1 MCIGQLLDSA
11 CVRPYSFSSNQA
23 PSCLDWVITNDPNT
37 SESLNYNIPIGKSD
51 HVCLTWQIS
60 VMKRSITDKLKNNY
74 WNADYSAV
82 RDEHGSINWQDEFG
96 NKPVNDMWG
105 SFQISSLLV

>member
-1 MCIGQLLDSA
+1 
-11 CVRPYSFSSNQA
+11 
-23 PSCLDWVITNDPNT
+23 
-37 SESLNYNIPIGKSD
+37 
-51 HVCLTWQIS
+51 
-60 VMKRSITDKLKNNY
+60 MKRSITDKLKNNY